1 MKVPKPGMLCGWCRK
16 PVIEH
21 TKAVEEFVPI
31 PNAPAGFPLRKQ
43 LYHKRRCWSKELRR
57 RLDDQRRLRR
67 EHPEHECESD
77 VAKMRLLAEQ
87 VVDEKGTFDGKT
99 IEDSA
104 DELVRF
110 AAVRSPE
117 LMDAH
122 VVEATMPAGTI
133 VKSPGGKPETQLG
146 RNVLRRACEDA
157 ILKRAGEWF
166 TKREIM
172 ADVAEAGLSTT
183 EESVEQTVYALA
195 KQLGLEQRRIA
206 GTNRK
211 EFRFG
216 VEQAKPL
223 PPPMP
228 PPAPPKVERAQP
240 VRHSDR
246 PGPWERE
253 PPMPSQAAR
262 DAVELLAERAAVVE
276 QELKHVVE
284 AAIALPPVKETVM
297 AEQPSRNGQAKVL
310 FMLKSERMLN
320 ELERTMM
327 DLVRD
332 AIKQARQELT
342 KLAEDEL

>member
-157 ILKRAGEWF
+157 ILKRAGAWF
-166 TKREIM
+166 TKREVM

-183 EESVEQTVYALA
+183 EESVEQTVYTLA
-195 KQLGLEQRRIA
+195 KQLGLDVRRIP

-211 EFRFG
+211 EFRF
-216 VEQAKPL
+216 QADDTKV

-228 PPAPPKVERAQP
+228 AKPEPKVERAQP

-246 PGPWERE
+246 PGPWER
-253 PPMPSQAAR
+253 Q
-262 DAVELLAERAAVVE
+262 ELAHVVE
-276 QELKHVVE
+276 QAVAVQPAVLVPEVV
-284 AAIALPPVKETVM
+284 APVVLQVKETVM